1 MIMILE
7 IYDVVNS
14 NDNFDDGP
22 YNSNMNIETLD
33 LFSLMMILMMI
44 LVYFLMIPTILILF
58 MFIYSL
64 TINPNQLEI
73 SVANYYLNLF

>member
-1 MIMILE
+1 MMILE
-7 IYDVVNS
+7 IYYRVNS
-14 NDNFDDGP
+14 DNNFDDGP